1 MISVE
6 EAREILDDKQLK
18 DQEIEQTINSLQLL
32 VELMY
37 DKWLEEQRLN
47 S

>member
-6 EAREILDDKQLK
+6 EARIILQDKQLK

-37 DKWLEEQRLN
+37 DKWLEEQIIK
-47 S
+47 

>member
-6 EAREILDDKQLK
+6 EARVILQDKQLK

-37 DKWLEEQRLN
+37 DKWLEEQIIK
-47 S
+47 